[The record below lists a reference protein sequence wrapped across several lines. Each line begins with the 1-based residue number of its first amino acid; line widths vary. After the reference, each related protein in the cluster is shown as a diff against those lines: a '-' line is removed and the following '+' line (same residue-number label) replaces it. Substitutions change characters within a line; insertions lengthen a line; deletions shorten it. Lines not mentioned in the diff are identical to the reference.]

1 MGPHTSPLPRFRMAV
16 KRGSLIQAEAAAREL
31 RRLEL
36 EDVLRLVLLYRR
48 VGDPRF
54 ERAAV
59 RFIGRVL
66 VECRGLTFETA
77 DTLLEGL
84 SELDGIAPEVARS
97 RACRSATAPSWGV
110 SLYDRKFD
118 AERRARGPHGESSES
133 HAPVHAPPP

>member
-1 MGPHTSPLPRFRMAV
+1 MGPNASPLPRFRMAV
-16 KRGSLIQAEAAAREL
+16 KHGSLLQAEAAAREL

-97 RACRSATAPSWGV
+97 RLSLALRSAG
-110 SLYDRKFD
+110 L
-118 AERRARGPHGESSES
+118 RAAADYLASSS
-133 HAPVHAPPP
+133 DVASAHDGRPFS